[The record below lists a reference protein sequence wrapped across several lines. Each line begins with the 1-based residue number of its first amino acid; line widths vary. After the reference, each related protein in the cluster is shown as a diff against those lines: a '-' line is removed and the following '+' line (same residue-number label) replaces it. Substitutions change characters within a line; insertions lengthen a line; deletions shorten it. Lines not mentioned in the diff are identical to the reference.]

1 MKKIIFTE
9 SELNFLIKNILNEN
23 LILESNRRGLNM
35 DNLERTYAHY
45 NSLASSG
52 TFNEIFKYERENNIY
67 PMNTFTNGCATKVS
81 LALNSAGQSLN
92 PTFRVSNGPFKG
104 KYVQTSA
111 KGLKDELMQKWGQ
124 PDVFIKKVESLK
136 QVQDKIGP
144 GKSGVYICTPCGF
157 TSCTGHATIWSW
169 KLNGSKGGPMDN
181 TTYPEVNGGTI
192 YFWQVGE
199 TAPNY
204 SWSPNKDVPLTKL
217 ATNSNYATTTSRF

>member
-9 SELNFLIKNILNEN
+9 SELNFLIKNVINEN
-23 LILESNRRGLNM
+23 LILESNRRGLNL

-45 NSLASSG
+45 NRLESSG
-52 TFNEIFKYERENNIY
+52 TFNEIFKYEIENNIY
-67 PMNTFTNGCATKVS
+67 PMNTFKNGCATKVS

-144 GKSGVYICTPCGF
+144 GKSGVYVCTPCGF
-157 TSCTGHATIWSW
+157 KTCTGHASIWSW
-169 KLNGSKGGPMDN
+169 KLNGNKGGPMDG
-181 TTYPEVNGGTI
+181 TTYPEVKGGTI

-199 TAPNY
+199 TVTNLY
-204 SWSPNKDVPLTKL
+204 GWDVNKDKMLKTMNQSNPPLNTP
-217 ATNSNYATTTSRF
+217 RF